1 MSMLAIFR
9 EVGSDRV
16 QVLGLLVG
24 GVRREEPDDDPD
36 APPEPA
42 SADEAVGPAD
52 VAAALDRGE
61 LYSVMLE
68 EPGELIRIEGLAEGP
83 VAGAAGYGVSHLVAM
98 LPYGHHVVYVGMVKG
113 HTVVPLEALDGAD
126 AVDPVVRL
134 YQDARQRG
142 PYGAAGGGKGRSRR
156 VRLT

>member
-24 GVRREEPDDDPD
+24 GVRREEPDDDD
-36 APPEPA
+36 APEPA
-42 SADEAVGPAD
+42 PADEAVGPAD

-83 VAGAAGYGVSHLVAM
+83 VAGAAGYGVTHLVAM
-98 LPYGHHVVYVGMVKG
+98 LPYGHQVVYVGMVKG
-113 HTVVPLEALDGAD
+113 HAVVPLEALDGAD

-134 YQDARQRG
+134 YQEARQRG
-142 PYGAAGGGKGRSRR
+142 QYGAGGGKGRSRR